1 MATTTHTA
9 PIQIEQINA
18 QFYVTGEPGG
28 FNTIQA
34 AVDFVRTFHFSTGLV
49 IVGQGVSVGD
59 DISAITGG
67 DLGILIWDN
76 RAGND
81 QHWYWNGT
89 HYVPQDFLQNTGYV
103 AYGVPQTRPGTL
115 QMGFDPNGTSG
126 QGTANIFATGKQDAN
141 VPSMQLGIQQQGQAP
156 HILMRG
162 EVVPGVGNY
171 RILMPQGLYLFNFN
185 NEPNLW
191 IGDPYQDGAKGMHVW
206 GKPTENAIDLQ
217 GVTVGGAYD
226 QTIRLNHLGG
236 DVGLGPNALVT
247 AAGSVHAVR
256 GKFEEIVRAMNGTN
270 PGAANLW
277 LGDKDLIDGA
287 KGIAIT
293 AMPTENAIDLQGMTI
308 IPGGATYNQTLRL
321 QRLGGDVEIGANA
334 LVTAAGSVH
343 AVGGKFDGQ
352 VRIMNE
358 SVPGFYNLWLGDKD
372 VATGSKGMAIV
383 AMPLENAIDLQ
394 GVEIDVGATQ
404 TIRLQPNGGKVQIG
418 QHLTV
423 EDDGSITGDVII
435 GNLAATYAAFDE
447 CLVAGSPVRTFANT
461 GDSGG
466 MQFPPAGIGVSTGT
480 AWGASINP
488 NTLQGKLTLTTTGT
502 SGAATLAGNTLN
514 VPIYTAPAQVYPG
527 AGIAVSSGSAWGTP
541 IDPATIPRLNTANVF
556 TAKQTVNALFH
567 ADVNTLGSVAA
578 PVSGSGLQIGW
589 NIGNGVGETDY
600 INYSGGAGG
609 GHAWYNV
616 APGTSVTTA
625 TPPFML
631 LDSSAQ
637 LSVKGSVKSGGAVTS
652 EGTLTSNT
660 TASTSIDF
668 YNGVSRIVMFGGQST
683 PTLAPNLQLMSLSA
697 DQTDVRELAL
707 FTRTGATIQGNL
719 QATGTVYAGQAI
731 RTGTGGVGALTSVG
745 GISWASD
752 TTYIDSFGAGG
763 GRGLFQFRV
772 ASANAA
778 NLLTALT
785 ISATGDAGCVGQVS
799 SGTGLVSGSLAAH
812 PPSSGLRTYS
822 CYKYN
827 VGTWTVN
834 ASAGDGGSR
843 GQFMWG
849 GIGPGGGL
857 EFVEYMEFTPAGGFN
872 VKGGISCT
880 GTKAFVIPHPLDD
893 TKDLWHSCL
902 EGPEN
907 GVYYRGEVVT
917 SNGIAE
923 VTLPDYFEALTFPE
937 DRSVQLTQVFETGAV
952 LTMLAASR
960 VVGGKFTVQS
970 SAPIATVAWEVKA
983 VRKIGVE
990 RLQVAQAKREPA
1002 PAPEPIEEAATPK
1015 TKEKKRA

>member
-9 PIQIEQINA
+9 PIGIDQINTT
-18 QFYVTGEPGG
+18 FYVVGNGALQ
-28 FNTIQA
+28 TIQA
-34 AVDFVRTFHFSTGLV
+34 GVDFARNTIGYGTVV
-49 IVGQGVSVGD
+49 ITQGINVAD
-59 DISAITGG
+59 DIALVTGG
-67 DLGILIWDN
+67 NAGIMLWDN
-76 RAGND
+76 RTGNN
-81 QHWYWNGT
+81 QLWQWNGT
-89 HYVPQDFLQNTGYV
+89 RYVPKDFDQLSGYV
-103 AYGVPQTRPGTL
+103 AHGTPATQPATL

-185 NEPNLW
+185 NEINLW
-191 IGDPYQDGAKGMHVW
+191 VGDPFQNGAKGMYTF
-206 GKPTENAIDLQ
+206 GRPAENAIDLQ
-217 GVTVGGAYD
+217 GETVGGTYD

-236 DVGLGPNALVT
+236 DVWLTPNGITNV
-247 AAGSVHAVR
+247 GDIHAH
-256 GKFEEIVRAMNGTN
+256 
-270 PGAANLW
+270 
-277 LGDKDLIDGA
+277 GDMELTGDLSMMGNFNI
-287 KGIAIT
+287 
-293 AMPTENAIDLQGMTI
+293 
-308 IPGGATYNQTLRL
+308 
-321 QRLGGDVEIGANA
+321 
-334 LVTAAGSVH
+334 
-343 AVGGKFDGQ
+343 
-352 VRIMNE
+352 
-358 SVPGFYNLWLGDKD
+358 
-372 VATGSKGMAIV
+372 TGSIGV
-383 AMPLENAIDLQ
+383 A
-394 GVEIDVGATQ
+394 G
-404 TIRLQPNGGKVQIG
+404 QINMG
-418 QHLTV
+418 ELTCI
-423 EDDGSITGDVII
+423 SITGKNNAGDPDAVKILSDLHVATNFTVVGNTHMHNTDIQGELDITGNVGMLGNFNITGSI
-435 GNLAATYAAFDE
+435 GIAGQINMGELTCISITGKDNAGNPAPVKILGDGHVTGDWVVDGEVSAADASFET
-447 CLVAGSPVRTFANT
+447 CLVNNSPVRTFANT

-466 MQFPPAGIGVSTGT
+466 MQFPPIGIGVSLGD

-488 NTLQGKLTLTTTGT
+488 NTLQGKLTLTTNGT

-616 APGTSVTTA
+616 APGTAVTTA
-625 TPPFML
+625 TPPFMF

-637 LSVKGSVKSGGAVTS
+637 LSVKAGVKSGGAVTS
-652 EGTLTSNT
+652 GGALTSNT
-660 TASTSIDF
+660 IASTSIDF
-668 YNGVSRIVMFGGQST
+668 YNGVSRIVMFGGQGT

-799 SGTGLVSGSLAAH
+799 SGTGLVSGSIAAH

-834 ASAGDGGSR
+834 ASTGDGGSR

-849 GIGPGGGL
+849 GIGPGGSL

-923 VTLPDYFEALTFPE
+923 VTLPDYFESLTFPE

-960 VVGGKFTVQS
+960 VVDGKFTVQS
-970 SAPIATVAWEVKA
+970 SAPVATVAWEVKA

-1002 PAPEPIEEAATPK
+1002 PAPEPAPEPIEAATPK